1 MKRVATKSLS
11 LWVLLGILHLLSP
24 VRAQTCSTSEAGPGV
39 ALAPLPDRYHYVFVL
54 DTSGSMMGLGDGKG
68 RVIFPRVKTELKRFA
83 EQLPPD
89 SRITIQ
95 PFDAG
100 PGPSRTFVLPAE
112 KNALSRYVDT
122 LEARGS
128 QTYLYATL
136 LKILEGIGHN
146 RRPRE
151 AYNVYVFTDGQDN
164 DPAPLTIQ
172 DVTRRYELQRG
183 AYDWIFYISLGIPA
197 PKDVIT
203 SLSKAPNAR
212 VLEAPPNQVPSL
224 SEVILRPSALDLGNL
239 WAKKEVQR
247 DVQLESRGSVPT
259 VGFSVEAP
267 VLDRA
272 GALLQVEPSRIP
284 AGGTAT
290 LTFRLRNSD
299 GLAPGAYQAWLCPK
313 APSETV
319 VRPRGIPLR
328 LAFHPPGAYTLV
340 PVNVPETLQLRPGEK
355 AALTYRLQ
363 GNAWAKEPLTVAV
376 EAPKGLRASLNGQE
390 GPVTLRPGEEL
401 KVAVENTGLGGGS
414 TVRPSLQLTPPPGSI
429 LQTPSTLPPVTQPM
443 TWWDWLRRYW
453 WLFLIPL
460 LFLGGFLWRWW
471 QSQQPWGKG
480 TFTTAPDKGCQ
491 EVSKPLKGAVD
502 VGRLFGEERLE
513 GLRLRLERR
522 KPCLEDFPLGVEV
535 KSDNYPV
542 DARTPLEWGEV
553 LKFYDSGKELG
564 SLQINRK

>member
-1 MKRVATKSLS
+1 M
-11 LWVLLGILHLLSP
+11 GILHLLSP
-24 VRAQTCSTSEAGPGV
+24 VRAQTCFTSEAGPGV

-68 RVIFPRVKTELKRFA
+68 RVIFPRVKMELKRLA

-89 SRITIQ
+89 SRVTIQ

-112 KNALSRYVDT
+112 KDALFRYVDS

-128 QTYLYATL
+128 RTYLYATL
-136 LKILEGIGHN
+136 LKILEGIGQN
-146 RRPRE
+146 RRPNE

-183 AYDWIFYISLGIPA
+183 VYDWIFYISLGIPA

-239 WAKKEVQR
+239 WDTREVRR
-247 DVQLESRGSVPT
+247 DIQLESRGSVQT
-259 VGFSVEAP
+259 IGLGVEAP

-272 GALLQVEPSRIP
+272 GAFLQVEPSRVP
-284 AGGTAT
+284 ASGTAALT
-290 LTFRLRNSD
+290 LRLRNAD
-299 GLAPGAYQAWLCPK
+299 GLAPGTYQAWLCPK

-319 VRPRGIPLR
+319 VRPQGIPLR

-340 PVNVPETLQLRPGEK
+340 PVNVPEALQLRPGEK

-363 GNAWAKEPLTVAV
+363 GNAWAKEPLTVAL

-414 TVRPSLQLTPPPGSI
+414 TVRPSLQLTPPPGST
-429 LQTPSTLPPVTQPM
+429 LQSPSALPPVTQPM

-460 LFLGGFLWRWW
+460 LLLGWLLWRWW
-471 QSQQPWGKG
+471 QSQRPWGKG
-480 TFTTAPDKGCQ
+480 TFTTAPDRGCQ
-491 EVSKPLKGAVD
+491 DVEKPLKGAVD
-502 VGRLFGEERLE
+502 VGRLFGEDRLE
-513 GLRLRLERR
+513 GLVLRRHKGKLY
-522 KPCLEDFPLGVEV
+522 LEDVPPEVEV
-535 KSDNYPV
+535 KSGNYR
-542 DARTPLEWGEV
+542 ARAREPLEWGEV

-564 SLQINRK
+564 SLRIDHK